1 MPSAAAKTWPGR
13 SGWDLA
19 LVLATLG
26 VLMLPGTLTA
36 QPGAFSRLVPPG
48 ENTLPP
54 QALPEEESPQ
64 GPLAPFRL
72 RLQSPRADA
81 PRDRAPRSFWEP
93 GHWIPPSGVVAQT
106 LGQALR
112 HELVAWPV
120 VSEPWEQRP
129 WEASFRVAA
138 LWGDNIVGQQ
148 LRLETDAL
156 WEFSLA
162 RRWKPYWTWE
172 LRWAWSQPD
181 VASYTGVKLPRADA
195 ILFDLAARR
204 TVFESQHW
212 RWSLLLGVGGA
223 TFSFVDEA
231 GTPLDQ
237 TVWQFP
243 LGLGMEYRWDDHLSL
258 NAQLRNHVVLGGGHG
273 LETMHLVSL
282 GLGVEYRFGGSLPSY
297 WPWTPSP

>member
-1 MPSAAAKTWPGR
+1 MLPAAERVLPDRTGR
-13 SGWDLA
+13 GLM
-19 LVLATLG
+19 LVLGALG
-26 VLMLPGTLTA
+26 MLAIPNALAA
-36 QPGAFSRLVPPG
+36 QQPEFSRLVPPG
-48 ENTLPP
+48 RNI
-54 QALPEEESPQ
+54 
-64 GPLAPFRL
+64 LAPRVFAHPGPRSPAERTL

-81 PRDRAPRSFWEP
+81 PRDWAPRWFWEP
-93 GHWIPPSGVVAQT
+93 GHWIPPSGVVMQT
-106 LGQALR
+106 LDQVLQ

-120 VSEPWEQRP
+120 VSEPWEHRP
-129 WEASFRVAA
+129 WEASFRLAA
-138 LWGDNIVGQQ
+138 FWGDNIISKQ

-172 LRWAWSQPD
+172 LRWAWSQPK
-181 VASYTGVKLPRADA
+181 VTTYPGAELPRADV

-204 TVFESQHW
+204 TVFESRHW

-223 TFSFVDEA
+223 TFSLIDVA
-231 GTPLDQ
+231 GVSRDQ

-243 LGLGMEYRWDDHLSL
+243 MGLGMEYRWDDHLSL
-258 NAQLRNHVVLGGGHG
+258 TMQLRNHMVLGDGFG

-282 GLGVEYRFGGSLPSY
+282 GLGLEYRFGGSVPSY

>member
-1 MPSAAAKTWPGR
+1 MPLAAERVLPGWAVR
-13 SGWDLA
+13 G
-19 LVLATLG
+19 LVLALG
-26 VLMLPGTLTA
+26 ALGGLVFPGTIAA
-36 QPGAFSRLVPPG
+36 QPGAFSRLVRPG
-48 ENTLPP
+48 ESTLPP
-54 QALPEEESPQ
+54 LALPEKGRPQ
-64 GPLAPFRL
+64 EPLAPFQL

-81 PRDRAPRSFWEP
+81 PRDWAPRWFWEP
-93 GHWIPPSGVVAQT
+93 GHWIPPSGAVVQT

-112 HELVAWPV
+112 HQLVAWPV

-129 WEASFRVAA
+129 WEASFRAAA
-138 LWGDNIVGQQ
+138 LWGDNIVGRE

-156 WEFSLA
+156 WEFSLS

-181 VASYTGVKLPRADA
+181 VATYTGVKLPRADV

-204 TVFESQHW
+204 TVFQSQHW

-223 TFSFVDEA
+223 TFSFADEA
-231 GTPLDQ
+231 GVPRDQ

-258 NAQLRNHVVLGGGHG
+258 SMQLRNHMVLGGGHG

-282 GLGVEYRFGGSLPSY
+282 GLGLEYRFGGSVPSY